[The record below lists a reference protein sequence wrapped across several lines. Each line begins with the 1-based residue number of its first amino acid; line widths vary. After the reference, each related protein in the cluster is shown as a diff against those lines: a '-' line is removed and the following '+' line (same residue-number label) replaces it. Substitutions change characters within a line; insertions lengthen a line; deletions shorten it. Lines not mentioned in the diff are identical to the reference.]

1 MKNRL
6 RFFSVLFAAC
16 LLCTCFAPA
25 LHADSAYADQ
35 GAAQLDAQQEQGIKG
50 IEKSDIFRDTVA
62 EKDAEKE
69 TGLLTECASVLKYV
83 DETVFQAEKH
93 VKRRPELE
101 TLFSYVFQN
110 EDGSNTIYLFEE
122 NVKYIDRDGRIR
134 EKNIALTENQALN
147 AYKTVSS
154 DISLSAAKNPA
165 EGITLSYGGL
175 QITLRSA
182 EAVSKAK
189 VNTVSTAA
197 TEKSVAYRQLYGTGT
212 ELRYTPTLSGVKED
226 IILNTYTGQNQFE
239 FILQTHGLCVYET
252 DGLYYVAEHADSEI
266 RFELGQIIAYDV
278 NHTFELG
285 TTTVTCIKERQE
297 YRLTIEVPDTFLQ
310 DVRTAY
316 PVVIDP
322 TITIRSSANSSYIE
336 DATVFQ
342 KTPDAKAGTWTY
354 DHAGY
359 YSDYRG
365 AGRILVKLPGLV
377 GHAEYQSITADQI
390 SSVRYYVKEA
400 TGSAAKNIT
409 AYVFNGNSWTEANA
423 TWNTVSPNSYG
434 PALDTVSVP
443 ANQFVSFNI
452 TQLVKGWKN
461 GTYNANKGFML
472 KNPDETTLANEKT
485 FIATGFA
492 TAAYLPYAVMEYTP
506 TITVTGAATSVL
518 EGGNLQLT
526 AVTRPSGAAVTW
538 TSDSTNVA
546 TVSTTGRVTGVKA
559 GKAVIRAAFTDSAG
573 ISRSASYTIY
583 VRIADGVYYIKNNF
597 SGMYLYA
604 ASGKMLNYTN
614 VSQNVLDLTMPRVL
628 CQQWKIK
635 YLDDGYY
642 SIRPMHKLDM
652 GLDVTKSNVDI
663 YYISTNDSFAGVQSY
678 ARWTISNDLGVY
690 YLKNNDLALSLETP
704 SNNVV
709 NVNVQTYSRALSQT
723 WILEPVT
730 SIEPG
735 VLLYNSST
743 GYCLSVHQT
752 KWIAPEQTKTMSQLS
767 FAAAAYAHDDID
779 QTFFWFSSNSKI
791 ASVDNSTGTV
801 TGVSPGSVTITG
813 SKHGKSISYTL
824 NVTEIANGTY
834 YLKNAETGRYM
845 DVDAIS
851 YEPGAIIHQWS
862 FHGGAQ
868 SRWKIQLQE
877 DGYYTIQ
884 AVHSQLYAG
893 VEPDYQS
900 WDGAA
905 IQQYAY
911 VADAPYMRWRI
922 TKADSGAYILTAKS
936 GVTNNRA
943 LSVHTNGN
951 ADGTDLMQ
959 YTYTNDSN
967 RKDEWRVESINPI
980 SITLCG
986 IYNSGHDHT
995 SALEDCRSYLHSAGY
1010 NNIRFISGS
1019 ISGADCK
1026 SELLSTNIFTSRSH
1040 GRLVV
1045 WAGTSTASSTGIVLS
1060 DTSGGDIFYSHSCSG
1075 MSAGSACVN
1084 AGDSFS
1090 QMDLV
1095 LFIGCETAYDGNGGR
1110 NLPTVFASNGAT
1122 VAVGF
1127 SESIDCND
1135 ANKWTKDF
1143 YSHLLEGYTVQESV
1157 DFASKRRSESS
1168 GLKSAVIC
1176 GDSTYRIGD

>member
-1 MKNRL
+1 M
-6 RFFSVLFAAC
+6 RFGSQVC
-16 LLCTCFAPA
+16 GRGP
-25 LHADSAYADQ
+25 
-35 GAAQLDAQQEQGIKG
+35 
-50 IEKSDIFRDTVA
+50 
-62 EKDAEKE
+62 
-69 TGLLTECASVLKYV
+69 
-83 DETVFQAEKH
+83 VFQA
-93 VKRRPELE
+93 
-101 TLFSYVFQN
+101 
-110 EDGSNTIYLFEE
+110 
-122 NVKYIDRDGRIR
+122 
-134 EKNIALTENQALN
+134 ENQALN

-197 TEKSVAYRQLYGTGT
+197 TEKSVVYRQLYGTGT

-252 DGLYYVAEHADSEI
+252 DGLYYAAEHADSEI

-297 YRLTIEVPDTFLQ
+297 YRLTIEVPDAFLQ
-310 DVRTAY
+310 DARTAY

-652 GLDVTKSNVDI
+652 GLDVTKSNADI
-663 YYISTNDSFAGVQSY
+663 YYISTNDSFAGVPSY

-767 FAAAAYAHDDID
+767 FAAAAYAVNDIS
-779 QTFFWFSSNSKI
+779 QTLYWTSSNSGI
-791 ASVDNSTGTV
+791 ASVDSSTGTV

-905 IQQYAY
+905 IKQYAY

-980 SITLCG
+980 AITLCG